1 MATDPNKKTLR
12 HFQCRDYLWE
22 TFEQL
27 SGELECSVD
36 YLINEAMRQYA
47 RSRQQGARSSAP
59 PGAPM
64 ARETIATPAQPTVRP
79 PAPAMPSMPSMPS
92 MPAPPPR
99 TPAIPAVP
107 AMPPAA
113 AVPSLGPKIPSLPGA
128 SARTAAATAGGPA
141 PARPAVAP
149 SLPSMRAPGVPT
161 SAPRTAPSVAPAT
174 PSGPRVPGLPP
185 MSPAGGAPPLRPAP
199 PPSAPPPAAAPTL
212 YAIYEGQQYPV
223 NKDEFIIG
231 RGQKTSDLC
240 IRDSNVSRRH
250 AVVVLHNSQFWMV
263 DQQSTNGVE
272 FQGAKIDRKRIE
284 DGDVFKIC
292 DYEVTFVYR

>member
-47 RSRQQGARSSAP
+47 RSRQQQGGRVS
-59 PGAPM
+59 
-64 ARETIATPAQPTVRP
+64 
-79 PAPAMPSMPSMPS
+79 
-92 MPAPPPR
+92 
-99 TPAIPAVP
+99 VP
-107 AMPPAA
+107 
-113 AVPSLGPKIPSLPGA
+113 
-128 SARTAAATAGGPA
+128 
-141 PARPAVAP
+141 
-149 SLPSMRAPGVPT
+149 
-161 SAPRTAPSVAPAT
+161 
-174 PSGPRVPGLPP
+174 
-185 MSPAGGAPPLRPAP
+185 PAP
-199 PPSAPPPAAAPTL
+199 PPSTPAPTARPPLPAAPGAGAPPPRAPAIPAMPAPSGGAPKIPTLPSNARPPVGTPANPASRPGMPAIPPLRSAPAAAPPPRAAPPSLAPTPMPNTPKVPPMPAAPPPMAAPPPAYRAAPAQQQL
-212 YAIYEGQQYPV
+212 IAIYEGIDYPV
-223 NKDEFIIG
+223 TKEEFIIG

-250 AVVVLHNSQFWMV
+250 AVVVLHNGQYWMV

-272 FQGAKIDRKRIE
+272 FMGAKIDRKRI
-284 DGDVFKIC
+284 DNGDVFKIC

>member
-27 SGELECSVD
+27 SAELECSVD

-47 RSRQQGARSSAP
+47 RSRQQGGRVSAP
-59 PGAPM
+59 PAP
-64 ARETIATPAQPTVRP
+64 PAQRE
-79 PAPAMPSMPSMPS
+79 S
-92 MPAPPPR
+92 APPLPPTQQQPALRTPIAPPSVGGR
-99 TPAIPAVP
+99 TPAIPS
-107 AMPPAA
+107 MPGTGGA
-113 AVPSLGPKIPSLPGA
+113 GPKIPALPG
-128 SARTAAATAGGPA
+128 G
-141 PARPAVAP
+141 ARPP
-149 SLPSMRAPGVPT
+149 MGT
-161 SAPRTAPSVAPAT
+161 PAT
-174 PSGPRVPGLPP
+174 PGSRPGMPAIPPLRSPGAPAGAPPIPRAGGSMAPPPMAGNTPRVPP
-185 MSPAGGAPPLRPAP
+185 MPSSPAMPAVSPMPPVAPRAAP
-199 PPSAPPPAAAPTL
+199 PPAAPPPAAAPTL

-223 NKDEFIIG
+223 TKDEFIIG

-250 AVVVLHNSQFWMV
+250 AVVVLHNGQFWMV

-272 FQGAKIDRKRIE
+272 FLGAKIDRTRID